1 MSQKWQEH
9 FNCGGVANE
18 KELRTASYSTLLSI
32 SNDDSHLETRPLS
45 LFIFS
50 SWDMSSRLADGGEP
64 PVARMEHASV
74 LYGRLRSRSKP
85 DLDPVQMEHTEE
97 RRLEFDRE

>member
-1 MSQKWQEH
+1 M
-9 FNCGGVANE
+9 
-18 KELRTASYSTLLSI
+18 ELVRTVTACESTLASV
-32 SNDDSHLETRPLS
+32 SNDDSQLETWSFSLS
-45 LFIFS
+45 IS
-50 SWDMSSRLADGGEP
+50 SSRDMSSRLANGGEP